1 MTIRLSFP
9 LSGVRLLSALA
20 LAVAAHGAQ
29 AAAPDPALKAF
40 LAKFADMAAHGAA
53 DSMAKVTR
61 FPLRNEVY
69 QAPERIS
76 AAGFKHHFELNR
88 FREMAGCL
96 KTTPPQRA
104 GAENVKLG
112 EWIVECD
119 GNNFYFA
126 KTDDGWRFS
135 GFENVNE

>member
-1 MTIRLSFP
+1 VLRP
-9 LSGVRLLSALA
+9 SGSGRAWRFLPALA
-20 LAVAAHGAQ
+20 LAVLAPVAQ
-29 AAAPDPALKAF
+29 AAWPDSALKAF

-61 FPLRNEVY
+61 FPLRNRVY

-88 FREMAGCL
+88 FRELAGCL
-96 KTTPPQRA
+96 KSTPPRRA
-104 GAENVKLG
+104 DSGSADLG

-126 KTDDGWRFS
+126 QDGGGWRFS